1 MNSSLD
7 LDSSPSPFP
16 TVSPKVLK
24 APLTEN
30 QSDKYLGITTSKP
43 KTNSMLEMLL
53 KSVRKDG
60 GIVIENV
67 SSEGKNKGVRS
78 IVIVTSQ
85 MSENYCLFADS
96 LYWEPMHT
104 HDDDSEEKVY
114 ALSVTDKMLKRRLA
128 GIIIIREQTLEAYQ
142 EIVEQYFMELCQGL
156 CPECVYIPSEE
167 FLTEALVCLI

>member
-1 MNSSLD
+1 
-7 LDSSPSPFP
+7 
-16 TVSPKVLK
+16 
-24 APLTEN
+24 
-30 QSDKYLGITTSKP
+30 
-43 KTNSMLEMLL
+43 MLEMLL

-104 HDDDSEEKVY
+104 HDDDAEEKVY

-156 CPECVYIPSEE
+156 CPECVYIPSE
-167 FLTEALVCLI
+167 